1 MEEAEFQKKV
11 IELNNKDV
19 MAIVKSDD
27 LTNKIL
33 NLFWLEKILNIKRL
47 GIYDIK
53 VDKLEDIKTIF
64 NKNTDKFYWFFKTEN
79 SKSKT
84 YKSVKYKIE
93 HITGLNLLQKFV
105 ADCYNTVCDDAVKI
119 IKKEIYVKKV
129 FSHIEYSFKYHIKIP
144 IKFLFFLKYYYIF
157 L

>member
-53 VDKLEDIKTIF
+53 
-64 NKNTDKFYWFFKTEN
+64 
-79 SKSKT
+79 
-84 YKSVKYKIE
+84 
-93 HITGLNLLQKFV
+93 TGLKFR
-105 ADCYNTVCDDAVKI
+105 
-119 IKKEIYVKKV
+119 KEI
-129 FSHIEYSFKYHIKIP
+129 FEIITI
-144 IKFLFFLKYYYIF
+144 
-157 L
+157 